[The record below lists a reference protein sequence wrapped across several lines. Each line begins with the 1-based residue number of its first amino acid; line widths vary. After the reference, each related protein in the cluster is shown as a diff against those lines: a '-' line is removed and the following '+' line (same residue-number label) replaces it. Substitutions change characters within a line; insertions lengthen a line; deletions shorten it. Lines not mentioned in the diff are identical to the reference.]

1 MVIPWTNFDVC
12 IQEEISVLLWL
23 LAGEALRKS
32 LRPHFL
38 RTVQSGRLKMSEGMP
53 IVHGGVRFITIFLLA

>member
-1 MVIPWTNFDVC
+1 MVILWANFDVC

-23 LAGEALRKS
+23 LAGGALRKS

-38 RTVQSGRLKMSEGMP
+38 RTGQSQADLRCLKSC
-53 IVHGGVRFITIFLLA
+53 LLFMVE

>member
-1 MVIPWTNFDVC
+1 MVISWTNFDVC

-38 RTVQSGRLKMSEGMP
+38 RTVQSQADLRCLKAC
-53 IVHGGVRFITIFLLA
+53 LLFTVE